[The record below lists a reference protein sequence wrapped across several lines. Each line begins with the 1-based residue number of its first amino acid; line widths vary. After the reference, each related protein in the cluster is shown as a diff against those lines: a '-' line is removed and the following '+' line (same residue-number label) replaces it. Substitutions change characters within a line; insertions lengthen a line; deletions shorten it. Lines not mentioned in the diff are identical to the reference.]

1 MFLFVL
7 VCVCVCGWFFGG
19 VVRTYMLVW
28 VRYIVVRRGAHRGEK
43 HSSVVVKY
51 LFLGAR
57 QYRAQL
63 LLCCLFK
70 WVES

>member
-1 MFLFVL
+1 M
-7 VCVCVCGWFFGG
+7 
-19 VVRTYMLVW
+19 RTYMLVW
-28 VRYIVVRRGAHRGEK
+28 VRYIVVRQGAHRGEK
-43 HSSVVVKY
+43 QSSVVVKY